1 MIHDT
6 TERHRVEIALRESE
20 EKYRQLWN
28 AESDALFLI
37 DSESGRILDA
47 NPAAEK
53 LYGYSH
59 EELLTMRN
67 VDVSAE
73 QNQTR
78 SVGASSATHVPV
90 RKHRRRDG
98 SIIPVEIS
106 AGRFEWQ
113 GRPVHLAAIR
123 DITERVA
130 REQALR
136 MAEERSSALLA
147 AMPDAFLLID
157 VDGRI
162 IDYRSRTEALLPMA
176 PEQFLGREIQDVLPP
191 EACERLLPALVRA
204 WETGEVQRVEYPLPL
219 PDAPWRTQEARF
231 ARTTTGD
238 VIAIIRDVTEER
250 RAEAALRE
258 SQKTESLGT
267 LAGGV
272 AHDFNNILGAALP
285 RLSLA
290 RSALV
295 ETHPAFRHVDKAVLA
310 VERAAAL
317 ARQMLDYS
325 GKGHFQVTRLSI
337 GDLVRESLGLLQAGV
352 SSVIRFETT
361 LEAGLPPVAG
371 DRRQIQQIFAN
382 LVTNA
387 AEATGPSGGTI
398 EVRVARRTLSASDS
412 AFWTHTPSPPSP
424 ADYVILEVRDSGH
437 GMNETTL
444 TRIFDPFFSTKFPG
458 RGLGLAVI
466 LGIVRGH
473 DGGIAVESHEGLGT
487 SVQVALPLSHD
498 ASD

>member
-1 MIHDT
+1 
-6 TERHRVEIALRESE
+6 
-20 EKYRQLWN
+20 
-28 AESDALFLI
+28 
-37 DSESGRILDA
+37 
-47 NPAAEK
+47 
-53 LYGYSH
+53 
-59 EELLTMRN
+59 
-67 VDVSAE
+67 
-73 QNQTR
+73 
-78 SVGASSATHVPV
+78 
-90 RKHRRRDG
+90 
-98 SIIPVEIS
+98 
-106 AGRFEWQ
+106 
-113 GRPVHLAAIR
+113 
-123 DITERVA
+123 
-130 REQALR
+130 
-136 MAEERSSALLA
+136 
-147 AMPDAFLLID
+147 
-157 VDGRI
+157 
-162 IDYRSRTEALLPMA
+162 MA

-295 ETHPAFRHVDKAVLA
+295 ETDPAFRHVDKAILA

-352 SSVIRFETT
+352 SSAIRFETT

-398 EVRVARRTLSASDS
+398 EVRVARRTLSAADS
-412 AFWTHTPSPPSP
+412 AFWTLTPSPPAPS
-424 ADYVILEVRDSGH
+424 DYVILEVRDSGL

-473 DGGIAVESHEGLGT
+473 DGGIAVESHEGRGT

-498 ASD
+498 AGA